1 MVKQEVGEQERG
13 GGGGRREEERS
24 QGERGEESKES
35 EWRVGVQAEGG

>member
-1 MVKQEVGEQERG
+1 MVKQEVGEQER

-35 EWRVGVQAEGG
+35 EWGAGVQAEGG